1 VLITVSVFDNA
12 DEALVSNERAADWV
26 RNNVLE
32 LTTGLPE
39 VMMGTILIAET
50 KQAEPVSEMGP
61 AL

>member
-1 VLITVSVFDNA
+1 VFDNA

-50 KQAEPVSEMGP
+50 KQAEPVSEMRP